1 MSSTTTEKR
10 ENIKDRKE
18 TVYERERERDERERE
33 GKKERERVIGRKEGA
48 TRKLVSSTAQ
58 LLQFDLR
65 IFWAERI
72 SIFQCS
78 LSEDVR

>member
-1 MSSTTTEKR
+1 MR
-10 ENIKDRKE
+10 ERE
-18 TVYERERERDERERE
+18 RERERERDERERE

-65 IFWAERI
+65 IFWAETNLD
-72 SIFQCS
+72 FPMFT
-78 LSEDVR
+78 VRRREMI

>member
-18 TVYERERERDERERE
+18 TVYERERERRERDER
-33 GKKERERVIGRKEGA
+33 ERERVIGRKEGA

>member
-10 ENIKDRKE
+10 
-18 TVYERERERDERERE
+18 VYERERERERERRE
-33 GKKERERVIGRKEGA
+33 RDERERERVIGRKEGA

-65 IFWAERI
+65 IFWAETN
-72 SIFQCS
+72 
-78 LSEDVR
+78 LDVPMFTVRRREMI

>member
-1 MSSTTTEKR
+1 MR
-10 ENIKDRKE
+10 
-18 TVYERERERDERERE
+18 ERERERDERERE